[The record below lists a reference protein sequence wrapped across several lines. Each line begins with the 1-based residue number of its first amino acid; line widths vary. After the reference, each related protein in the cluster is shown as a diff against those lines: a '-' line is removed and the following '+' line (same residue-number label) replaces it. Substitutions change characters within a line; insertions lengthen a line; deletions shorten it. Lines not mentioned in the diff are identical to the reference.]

1 MTSPRQRKKRLA
13 AFKLKQKREEEL
25 LKQKTVVSESQV
37 EIKQEEPVKLVEVPA
52 VTVVESE
59 AKPKK
64 TKNALVE
71 TKSQEQVV
79 EQLKAEVKTETKE

>member
-13 AFKLKQKREEEL
+13 LFKAKQKQEEL
-25 LKQKTVVSESQV
+25 VKQNTVVTTKQV
-37 EIKQEEPVKLVEVPA
+37 EIKKEGPAKPVEAP
-52 VTVVESE
+52 TPPVVESE

-64 TKNALVE
+64 PKNALVE

-79 EQLKAEVKTETKE
+79 EQTKPEVKTETKG